1 MKTPLCLIALTVAF
15 TLGCSPKA
23 HTFRV
28 TAATP
33 DQRIDVVGTFEG
45 KEYALSVDR
54 KENHVP
60 TYSAYFE
67 PIATEDVGKEFHA
80 TVKNGEIAIDL
91 PKPVVVDWLA
101 PDKKVST
108 VYYTIEAARVK

>member
-1 MKTPLCLIALTVAF
+1 MKTPLCLIVFALAF
-15 TLGCSPKA
+15 TLGCSPKEQ
-23 HTFRV
+23 TFRV

-54 KENHVP
+54 AQNHVP
-60 TYSAYFE
+60 AYSAYFE
-67 PIATEDVGKEFHA
+67 PIATDDVGKEFHA
-80 TVKNGEIAIDL
+80 TVKGGEIADL